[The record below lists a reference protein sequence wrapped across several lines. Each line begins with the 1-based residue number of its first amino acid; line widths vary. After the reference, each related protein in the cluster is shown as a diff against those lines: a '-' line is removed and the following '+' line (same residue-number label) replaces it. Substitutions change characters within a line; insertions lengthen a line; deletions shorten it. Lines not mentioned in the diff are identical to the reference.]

1 MPKCPVLLL
10 QYCKSNTI
18 TIQNYLLYASNNGF
32 DNGQKSSHILR
43 ILFMTMEIRV
53 WKNSYLDDNT
63 VIDANIEL
71 Q

>member
-1 MPKCPVLLL
+1 MSVVFYMK
-10 QYCKSNTI
+10 
-18 TIQNYLLYASNNGF
+18 YASNNGL

-53 WKNSYLDDNT
+53 EKNSYLDDNT